1 MNQINDKYL
10 PLFEGKT
17 RYYVITGGRG
27 SSKSFSVGAFLS
39 SLTFEDKQKIL
50 FTRYTMSSAH
60 ISIIPEFEEKIELMN
75 AQSFFAVKQ
84 TEIINTNTGSSI
96 IFKGIKTSS
105 GNQTANLKS
114 IQGITT
120 WVLEEAEELV
130 DENIFDK
137 IDESIRLKGVQN
149 RVILILNPATKEHW
163 IYRRFFES
171 RGVEAGSN
179 CVCEDTT
186 YIHTSYLD
194 NLENLSDSIIQKFEH
209 LKINSPEKYKH
220 RVLGG
225 WLDKAEGVIFENWK
239 FGLFDDSLL
248 YAYGQDFGFYPD
260 PTVLVKVAIDSNK
273 MILYVKEE
281 YGATNM
287 TTPQIIDLNKK
298 YVPTDKLITA
308 DSAEPRLIDEMKKT
322 GLNLKEAVKGPD
334 SIIMGIRKMQEYT
347 IVIDPESIEI
357 GKEFNNYVWSDKKSD
372 TPIDDYNHRI
382 DAIRYGIQAFILPK
396 REIDFSW

>member
-39 SLTFEDKQKIL
+39 SLTFENRQKIL

-75 AQSFFAVKQ
+75 AQSFFDVKQ

-149 RVILILNPATKEHW
+149 RVILILNPASKEHW
-163 IYRRFFES
+163 IYKRFFES
-171 RGVEAGSN
+171 RGIEAGSN
-179 CVCEDTT
+179 CIFEDTT

-194 NLENLSDSIIQKFEH
+194 NLEHLSDSIIQKFEH

-260 PTVLVKVAIDSNK
+260 PTVLVKIAIDSNK

-281 YGATNM
+281 YRSTNM

-298 YVPTDKLITA
+298 IVPENKLITA
-308 DSAEPRLIDEMKKT
+308 DSAEPRLIDEMKRS
-322 GLNLKEAVKGPD
+322 GLNVKEAVKGPD

-347 IVIDPESIEI
+347 IIVDPESIEI

-372 TPIDDYNHRI
+372 TPIDDYNHSC
-382 DAIRYGIQAFILPK
+382 DSIRYGIQAFILPQ
-396 REIDFSW
+396 REIDFGW